1 VIIAVMMWVVFIYTK
16 SPLDQIVFDFVR
28 PHITPSRTVF
38 MRIITYMG
46 NPQFLVPANLALLAY
61 FIVDRKKWMA
71 LRIGVVALG
80 GLGIKLLVKNL
91 FQRLRPFDPV
101 IEGGVA
107 GYSFPSG
114 HALMSVVCYGF
125 IIWWAAISIR
135 RKWLQGLVIGFFLL
149 IIFLVSFSRVY
160 LRVHYVTDIL
170 AGICFGFAWLIF
182 SLWIVDR
189 LEIRSI
195 GEGSLPHR

>member
-1 VIIAVMMWVVFIYTK
+1 
-16 SPLDQIVFDFVR
+16 
-28 PHITPSRTVF
+28 
-38 MRIITYMG
+38 
-46 NPQFLVPANLALLAY
+46 
-61 FIVDRKKWMA
+61 
-71 LRIGVVALG
+71 
-80 GLGIKLLVKNL
+80 
-91 FQRLRPFDPV
+91 
-101 IEGGVA
+101 VA